1 MTLIRVCRE
10 LILPPAQPAPD
21 LNSSPLKQF
30 TEKRPRDLCHGDPD
44 RLNNLPTT
52 CKPAPKT
59 LLLYHLHQDE
69 DGGQDAVI
77 SYLKVS
83 LWMSSSLL
91 LKYWST

>member
-44 RLNNLPTT
+44 RLNNYPQ
-52 CKPAPKT
+52 PAR
-59 LLLYHLHQDE
+59 LYCSITYTKIEDE